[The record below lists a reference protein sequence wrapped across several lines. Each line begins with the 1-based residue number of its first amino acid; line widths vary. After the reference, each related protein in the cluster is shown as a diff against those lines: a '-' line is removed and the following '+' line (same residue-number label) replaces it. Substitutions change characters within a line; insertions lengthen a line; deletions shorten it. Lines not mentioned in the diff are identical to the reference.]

1 MMSRVSAC
9 GKGRCAKQVAPSK
22 LLVTARRF
30 HVVND
35 DDTYATDIRDVD
47 GAILLPNHH

>member
-1 MMSRVSAC
+1 MMSRVTAC
-9 GKGRCAKQVAPSK
+9 EKGRCAKQVA
-22 LLVTARRF
+22 LVTARRF

-35 DDTYATDIRDVD
+35 DDTYATYIRDVD